1 MSVFDPS
8 SLPYAE
14 WLENSLRNLAS
25 KRVDSL
31 CIMAVTEDSEVLTG
45 YYNCSVSDKFLMSGY
60 LNQDAM
66 IETLQ
71 ANGLIPSDEDE
82 EDEEYEDCD
91 DEDEEDLEDE

>member
-1 MSVFDPS
+1 MNAFDPS

-14 WLENSLRNLAS
+14 WLENSLRKLAS

-82 EDEEYEDCD
+82 EYEDCD
-91 DEDEEDLEDE
+91 GDYEEELEDE

>member
-1 MSVFDPS
+1 MNTFDPS

-45 YYNCSVSDKFLMSGY
+45 YYNCSVPDKFLMSGY

-91 DEDEEDLEDE
+91 YEDEEDLEDE

>member
-1 MSVFDPS
+1 MNAFDPS

-82 EDEEYEDCD
+82 EYEDCD
-91 DEDEEDLEDE
+91 GDYEEELEDE

>member
-1 MSVFDPS
+1 MNVFDPS

-45 YYNCSVSDKFLMSGY
+45 YYNCSVPDKFLMSGY

-66 IETLQ
+66 IETLR
-71 ANGLIPSDEDE
+71 ANGLIPSNEGIEDE
-82 EDEEYEDCD
+82 ESEDYEDD
-91 DEDEEDLEDE
+91 YEEDLEDE

>member
-1 MSVFDPS
+1 MNAFDPS

-82 EDEEYEDCD
+82 EEYEDCD